1 MICPHC
7 AAEIP
12 EVSVFCPG
20 CGRPVEAPETLRARN
35 TRDALLGALAY
46 VTALPAIVFLAI
58 PALRSNRFVRFH
70 SWQSVFFAVAAAVIA
85 LLMKLLFTFFSM
97 LPSVGFL
104 AAWLSIGITFIAMVV
119 IWVVLA
125 VKAVQGQS
133 YELPVLGRLA
143 AKLAE

>member
-1 MICPHC
+1 M
-7 AAEIP
+7 P
-12 EVSVFCPG
+12 EVGVFCPG
-20 CGRPVEAPETLRARN
+20 CGRPVEAPETLRAAS

-46 VTALPAIVFLAI
+46 VPVLPAILFLSI

-70 SWQSVFFAVAAAVIA
+70 SWQSLFFAVAAAVIA
-85 LLMKLLFTFFSM
+85 LLVKLLFTIFSM
-97 LPSVGFL
+97 LPSIGFL
-104 AAWLSIGITFIAMVV
+104 AAWLSIGVTFIATVV

-133 YELPVLGRLA
+133 YKLPFLGDLA